1 MDYSSHIKK
10 IKSHFPELDLLKEV
24 EFNLFRNE
32 EFAISCIETCIN
44 LCNNACDNLDS
55 NLSFGVI
62 YNHTFNASAKVK
74 GNQAVITFNLG
85 LIEKLDTIIS
95 DSINLFMS
103 ENVASMTIDKIQK
116 DELIQISYR
125 CCISYLF
132 YHELAHIIQ
141 LFSIKKSDT
150 YDFQEQYSKEKLF
163 DIKQHIYEFDADLFG
178 SMISAIELF
187 KKIMDENHQFKP
199 VILFNSL
206 TALLFTTANIIIE
219 YSGNMFNEIYYMNNS
234 HPHPFIRI
242 IKCNEQILGNI
253 SKNLNTPK
261 EFFESVLQR
270 STTMIS
276 QILYTDERTL
286 DYEKFYKENSNKI
299 EEYINEIEEVNKLY
313 KELTRYKSKEFIN
326 KFIN

>member
-1 MDYSSHIKK
+1 MGYNFHIKN
-10 IKSHFPELDLLKEV
+10 IKSHFPELDLLKED

-32 EFAISCIETCIN
+32 EFAISCIETCIDFCNKASESLGGN
-44 LCNNACDNLDS
+44 LN
-55 NLSFGVI
+55 FGVI
-62 YNHTFNASAKVK
+62 YNHSFNASAKVK
-74 GNQAVITFNLG
+74 GNKTVITFNLG
-85 LIEKLDTIIS
+85 LIDKLDIIIS
-95 DSINLFMS
+95 DSISLFML
-103 ENVASMTIDKIQK
+103 ENAASITIDEIQK
-116 DELIQISYR
+116 EKLKQTAYK

-141 LFSIKKSDT
+141 LLGIKESDS
-150 YDFQEQYSKEKLF
+150 YDFQEQYHKEKLF

-178 SMISAIELF
+178 SMISTIELM
-187 KKIMDENHQFKP
+187 KNVMDENYKFNT

-206 TALLFTTANIIIE
+206 SALLFTIANIIIE
-219 YSGNMFNEIYYMNNS
+219 YSGNMFNEIYYKNNS

-253 SKNLNTPK
+253 SKNLNTK
-261 EFFESVLQR
+261 EELLFAALQR

-286 DYEKFYKENSNKI
+286 DYAKFYNKNSEKI
-299 EEYINEIEEVNKLY
+299 EEYINDIEKSNELY
-313 KELTRYKSKEFIN
+313 KELTRYKSKAFMD

>member
-1 MDYSSHIKK
+1 MKYSSHIKN
-10 IKSHFPELDLLKEV
+10 IKSHFPELDLLKES

-44 LCNNACDNLDS
+44 FCNNACESLNGNL
-55 NLSFGVI
+55 NFGVI
-62 YNHTFNASAKVK
+62 YNHSFNASAIVK

-85 LIEKLDTIIS
+85 LIEKLDSIIS
-95 DSINLFMS
+95 DSINLFMI
-103 ENVASMTIDKIQK
+103 EQVASISIDEIQK
-116 DELIQISYR
+116 EELKQISYR

-141 LFSIKKSDT
+141 LFGIKESNT
-150 YDFQEQYSKEKLF
+150 CDFQERYSKEKLF
-163 DIKQHIYEFDADLFG
+163 DKKQHIYEFDADLFG
-178 SMISAIELF
+178 SIISAVELM
-187 KKIMDENHQFKP
+187 KKIMDENHQIKT

-219 YSGNMFNEIYYMNNS
+219 YSRNMFNEIYYKSNS

-242 IKCNEQILGNI
+242 IKCNEQILDNI

-261 EFFESVLQR
+261 ELFEAVLQR

-286 DYEKFYKENSNKI
+286 DYEKFYNENSKGI
-299 EEYINEIEEVNKLY
+299 EEYINEIEETNKLY
-313 KELTRYKSKEFIN
+313 KELTRFKSKEFLN

>member
-1 MDYSSHIKK
+1 MKYSSHLKN
-10 IKSHFPELDLLKEV
+10 IKSHFPKLDLMREN

-44 LCNNACDNLDS
+44 LCNNASESLDVNL
-55 NLSFGVI
+55 NFGVI

-95 DSINLFMS
+95 DSINVYMS
-103 ENVASMTIDKIQK
+103 ENVASITINEIQK
-116 DELIQISYR
+116 NELKQISYR
-125 CCISYLF
+125 CSIYYLF

-141 LFSIKKSDT
+141 LFGIKESDS
-150 YDFQEQYSKEKLF
+150 YDFQEKYYQEKLF

-178 SMISAIELF
+178 SMISAVELM
-187 KKIMDENHQFKP
+187 KNIMDENYQFKTI
-199 VILFNSL
+199 ILFNSL

-219 YSGNMFNEIYYMNNS
+219 YSGNMFNKIYYKNNS

-242 IKCNEQILGNI
+242 IKYNEQILGNI

-261 EFFESVLQR
+261 ELFEAVLQR

-276 QILYTDERTL
+276 QILYTYERTL
-286 DYEKFYKENSNKI
+286 DYAKFYNENSNRI
-299 EEYINEIEEVNKLY
+299 EEYINEIEEANNLH
-313 KELTRYKSKEFIN
+313 KELTRYKPKEFID

>member
-1 MDYSSHIKK
+1 LEYSSHFKN
-10 IKSHFPELDLLKEV
+10 IKSHFPELDLLKES
-24 EFNLFRNE
+24 EFNLFGNE
-32 EFAISCIETCIN
+32 EFAISCIDTCIN
-44 LCNNACDNLDS
+44 LCNNACDSLDRS
-55 NLSFGVI
+55 LNFGVI
-62 YNHTFNASAKVK
+62 YNHTFNASAIVK

-85 LIEKLDTIIS
+85 LIEKMDTIIS

-103 ENVASMTIDKIQK
+103 EQVASISINEIQK
-116 DELIQISYR
+116 EELKQISYK

-132 YHELAHIIQ
+132 HHELAHIIQ
-141 LFSIKKSDT
+141 LFGIKESNS
-150 YDFQEQYSKEKLF
+150 YDFQEQYSKEILF
-163 DIKQHIYEFDADLFG
+163 DIRQHIYEFDADLFG
-178 SMISAIELF
+178 SMISTIELM
-187 KKIMDENHQFKP
+187 KKIMDKNHQFNI
-199 VILFNSL
+199 VTLFNSL

-219 YSGNMFNEIYYMNNS
+219 YSRNMFNEIYYKSNS

-261 EFFESVLQR
+261 ELFEVVLQR

-286 DYEKFYKENSNKI
+286 DYAKFYNENSNKI
-299 EEYINEIEEVNKLY
+299 EEYIDEIEETNKLY
-313 KELTRYKSKEFIN
+313 KELTRFKTKEFLD